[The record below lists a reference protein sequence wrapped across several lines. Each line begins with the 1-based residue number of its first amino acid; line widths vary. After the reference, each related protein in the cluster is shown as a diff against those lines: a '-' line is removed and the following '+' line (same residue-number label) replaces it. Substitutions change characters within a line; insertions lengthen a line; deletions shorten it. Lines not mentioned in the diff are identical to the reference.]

1 MFKCR
6 GRCWYCGRHA
16 DTIDHA
22 KPRSRGGKNL
32 DYNLL
37 PACWDCN
44 NEKSDMTVSE
54 FRRYVRALI
63 IRKMLTYGYNIGRD
77 LTQLVVTFYGEG
89 NPRPLWWY
97 ENSQSQG
104 ERSFM
109 ATRIPVPRKE
119 DVEKS
124 ASA

>member
-44 NEKSDMTVSE
+44 NDKSDMTVSE
-54 FRRYVRALI
+54 FRRYVRAMV
-63 IRKMLTYGYNIGRD
+63 IRKLIPMGLAMGRD
-77 LTQLVVTFYGEG
+77 LTRMPIVFYGEG
-89 NPRPLWWY
+89 NTRPLWWY
-97 ENSQSQG
+97 ADPDQE
-104 ERSFM
+104 
-109 ATRIPVPRKE
+109 
-119 DVEKS
+119 
-124 ASA
+124 